1 MGATMRLVKLTR
13 LPPDKDQQVDI
24 TVDEMVRITRM
35 EAWSPELRWL
45 LHQIRRPDYSP
56 LQRAVAATEFIREH
70 FPFELDPEEI
80 ELIRLPSYY
89 ARAWKH
95 RQRPGGDCDDLSLL
109 LGTLLYSMG
118 VEVAYV
124 VISRSPTNPEFGH
137 VFVAAKFAGAYR
149 FFDPSVS
156 RPYKTEGLRIKWY
169 RVPVAYGPPAV

>member
-1 MGATMRLVKLTR
+1 MRLIKLTR

-24 TVDEMVRITRM
+24 TVDEMVRITRI
-35 EAWSPELRWL
+35 EAWSPEVRWL
-45 LHQIRRPDYSP
+45 LHQIRAPDYSP
-56 LQRAVAATEFIREH
+56 AETAKAATQFIREH

-80 ELIRLPSYY
+80 ELIRVPSYY
-89 ARAWKH
+89 ARAWKW

-137 VFVAAKFAGAYR
+137 VYVAAKLGGVWR
-149 FFDPSVS
+149 FYDPSVA
-156 RPYKTEGLRIKWY
+156 KTYDTAGLRVKWY
-169 RVPVAYGPPAV
+169 RVPAAYGPPAI